1 MFYDRAEAAEKLAK
15 VLENYKGK
23 KNALVLAM
31 PRGGVVL
38 GRIVAEKL
46 GLPLD
51 IVIARKIGAPGNPEY
66 AIGAVAEK
74 GEPILNDEVIGTMGI
89 TPDYLDKEIERK
101 RNEISQR
108 LISFRG
114 NKPALDLK
122 NKQIILIDDG
132 IATGMTAIA
141 SIEYLR
147 SQKPQKIIL
156 ATPVIPADNLPEIKQ
171 KVDQLI
177 YLEAPE
183 EFFSVGQFYE
193 EFPQVSDEE
202 VKKLLSNY

>member
-1 MFYDRAEAAEKLAK
+1 MFYDRAEAAEKLTKA
-15 VLENYKGK
+15 LQEHKGK

-38 GRIVAEKL
+38 GKIVANKL
-46 GLPLD
+46 GLQLD
-51 IVIARKIGAPGNPEY
+51 IVIARKIAAPENPEY

-89 TPDYLDKEIERK
+89 TPDYLDREIERK
-101 RNEISQR
+101 RVEISQR
-108 LISFRG
+108 LAVFRG
-114 NKPALDLK
+114 NKPMPNLK
-122 NKQIILIDDG
+122 NKEIILVDDG

-147 SQKPQKIIL
+147 SQNPKKIIL
-156 ATPVIPADNLPEIKQ
+156 VTPVIPASNLVEIKQ

-193 EFPQVSDEE
+193 DFPQVSDEE
-202 VKKLLSNY
+202 VKKLLS